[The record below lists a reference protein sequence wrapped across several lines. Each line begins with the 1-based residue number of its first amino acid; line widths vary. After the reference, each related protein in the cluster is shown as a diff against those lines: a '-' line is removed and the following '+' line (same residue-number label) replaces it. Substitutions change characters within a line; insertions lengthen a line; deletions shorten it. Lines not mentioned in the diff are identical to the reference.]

1 MMISFDVE
9 ETTMTTDKNNSC
21 HLGAAAP
28 AFKSATREYACREAI
43 RLGERKART
52 AKQPQGP
59 VRGARKS
66 CPVVSKRTYRQVIS
80 DGDTPRKGFCYA
92 S

>member
-1 MMISFDVE
+1 
-9 ETTMTTDKNNSC
+9 MTTDKNNSC

-28 AFKSATREYACREAI
+28 AFKSATR
-43 RLGERKART
+43 L
-52 AKQPQGP
+52 
-59 VRGARKS
+59 RGARKS